1 MGEIYRKVEGVV
13 AFLGHDDEE
22 SLDFALDFIQAFARF
37 ESEDSQKFYRD
48 IVVPRSS
55 TWMRSCE
62 GMRMIFRH
70 IWWDRLWVY
79 QEILLARKAEL
90 VLGRGKVLGWDV
102 LEKAVAT
109 MYRQTSDSMLQAT
122 KVFNGGTKRHEGLWK
137 VLLHDCGFMIAHGRV
152 TDREF
157 CLRYRESQERL
168 DALREMFRMGHLDER
183 LQEELFRA
191 ETWTDGFEDSH
202 PATLLEQWLQFTRAL
217 KYSDPRNRV
226 FAILGL
232 VSNPSPFG
240 VPDYSKEPREVY
252 HDFAKALVPTALE
265 FVRDAGFGVVD
276 NVLESSYPS
285 WAPDYSNTF
294 EKPFS
299 RFAGVSRADRNERV
313 LADVTGDGKALK
325 TASFYLDVVDE
336 VFLMPFTTPESYDG
350 LKDVLKTFPIVD
362 WESRKEMLIRTLTT
376 DIDEYGRR
384 LSDETVKI

>member
-1 MGEIYRKVEGVV
+1 
-13 AFLGHDDEE
+13 
-22 SLDFALDFIQAFARF
+22 
-37 ESEDSQKFYRD
+37 
-48 IVVPRSS
+48 
-55 TWMRSCE
+55 
-62 GMRMIFRH
+62 
-70 IWWDRLWVY
+70 
-79 QEILLARKAEL
+79 
-90 VLGRGKVLGWDV
+90 
-102 LEKAVAT
+102 
-109 MYRQTSDSMLQAT
+109 
-122 KVFNGGTKRHEGLWK
+122 
-137 VLLHDCGFMIAHGRV
+137 MIAHGRV

-168 DALREMFRMGHLDER
+168 DALREMFTMGHLDER

-217 KYSDPRNRV
+217 KYSDPRDRL

-232 VSNPSPFG
+232 VNNPSPFG
-240 VPDYSKEPREVY
+240 VPDYSKEPREAY

-299 RFAGVSRADRNERV
+299 RFAGVYRADRNERV
-313 LADVTGDGKALK
+313 LAEVTGDGKTLK
-325 TASFYLDVVDE
+325 TASYYLDVVDE

-350 LKDVLKTFPIVD
+350 LKDVLKTFPTAD
-362 WESRKEMLIRTLTT
+362 WESRKEMLIRTLTA